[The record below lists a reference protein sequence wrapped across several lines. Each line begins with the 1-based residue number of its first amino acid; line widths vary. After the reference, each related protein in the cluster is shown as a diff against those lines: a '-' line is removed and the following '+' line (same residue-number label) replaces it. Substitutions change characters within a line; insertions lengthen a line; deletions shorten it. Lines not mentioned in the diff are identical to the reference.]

1 VIDMDKAKAFNTGDF
16 PDRPGVYLMK
26 NEGGRIIYIGKAK
39 SLKKRVKQYFQGG
52 HDIKTRLLV
61 DRIENIE
68 YIVTQT
74 ELEAL
79 ILECSL
85 IKKHRPRYNI
95 LLKDDK
101 SFPYIR
107 VTMEEDYPR
116 LVLARNMKRDGS
128 RYFGPYRNTH
138 QIKQTIDT
146 ISRLFGIRTC
156 SKRIKA
162 GAKGTGRP
170 CLNYHIGRCMA
181 PCQGG
186 VDRDQYREIMRRIC
200 LFLSHRLEQ
209 LISILETEM
218 DRAAANLDFEKAAGI
233 RDRIDVFKSM
243 AEKQKVVTT
252 GMEDQDVIALARS
265 RDSACVQVFFVRGG
279 KLLEREHYFLQ
290 DLGEITDSR
299 LMTEFVK
306 RFYSA
311 TAFIPKHILLQ
322 HDIDERSVIE
332 KWLRQKKGGAVY
344 IKIPQRGDK
353 KRMVEM
359 AADNAA
365 QLVSNLGERL
375 RKEREKA
382 YAALDELYSA
392 LGLDEFPFRI
402 EAFDISNIQGV
413 QQVGSMVVFEEG
425 RPKKSDYRRY
435 KLKEGHP
442 PDDYRS
448 MREIT
453 GRRYGKTAADG
464 REALPQLVLVDGGRG
479 QVSAVEKELRGLGID
494 ITVCGMVKD
503 QRHRTRGI
511 VKDGREISLDG
522 HKNALR
528 LVSLVQEEAHRF
540 AVSYHRSL
548 RSSGQVRSVLD
559 GIRGIGEKRRKALLK
574 YFGDISKIKEATIEQ
589 LASVEGMNAAA
600 AREVYNH
607 FRGQSRPPV

>member
-1 VIDMDKAKAFNTGDF
+1 MDKAKVFNAGDF
-16 PDRPGVYLMK
+16 PDRPGVYIMK
-26 NEGGRIIYIGKAK
+26 NESGRIIYIGKAK

-52 HDIKTRLLV
+52 NDIKTRLLV

-101 SFPYIR
+101 NFPYIR

-116 LVLARNMKRDGS
+116 LVFARNMKKDGS
-128 RYFGPYRNTH
+128 RYFGPYRNSH
-138 QIKQTIDT
+138 HIKQTIDT
-146 ISRLFGIRTC
+146 ISRLFRIRTC

-162 GAKGTGRP
+162 GAKGTDRP

-186 VDRDQYREIMRRIC
+186 VDRDEYRETMRRIC

-218 DRAAANLDFEKAAGI
+218 DLAAANLDFEKAAGI
-233 RDRIDVFKSM
+233 RDRIGVFKSM
-243 AEKQKVVTT
+243 AEKQKVITT

-311 TAFIPKHILLQ
+311 TAFIPKQILLQ
-322 HDIDERSVIE
+322 HDIGERTVIE

-359 AADNAA
+359 AADNAV

-375 RKEREKA
+375 KKEREEA

-392 LGLDEFPFRI
+392 LELDEFPFRI

-464 REALPQLVLVDGGRG
+464 QEALPQLVLVDGGRG
-479 QVSAVEKELRGLGID
+479 QVSAVEQELCDLGIGL
-494 ITVCGMVKD
+494 TVCGMVKD

-511 VKDGREISLDG
+511 VKGGREISLDG

-607 FRGQSRPPV
+607 FRGQSRTPV